1 MISVCPYLIY
11 DNPLIFLLSYSAC
24 FFIWPFPF
32 KHIFVWY
39 FLWKDNYPD
48 ICCLHITITIFWQD
62 TQFWG
67 CSYRITSWLR
77 LEANYFTRFTCF
89 TFTPPGYGELCR
101 ESKACWKPKCDGLW
115 AWYHVWLQLR
125 HLLAL
130 SFLFIAHLINMKK
143 REQLIIDVVLGH
155 CH

>member
-48 ICCLHITITIFWQD
+48 ICRLHITITIFWQD

-67 CSYRITSWLR
+67 CSYRMTSWLR

-89 TFTPPGYGELCR
+89 TFAFACQSEPLHLQVMVNSAEKVRLAGNPNVMVCERGTMFGY
-101 ESKACWKPKCDGLW
+101 S
-115 AWYHVWLQLR
+115 
-125 HLLAL
+125 
-130 SFLFIAHLINMKK
+130 
-143 REQLIIDVVLGH
+143 
-155 CH
+155 